1 MKINYDIEKITK
13 ILHDLHL
20 ITELTLG
27 FWDNNMNLLV
37 TYPEEQSDFC
47 RRIRAKDNG
56 LGSCLE
62 CDRIILKQCALTNAV
77 CTKICH
83 AGLCDSALPLNYN
96 GKLLG
101 FITFGQQIND
111 SLNPPA
117 YEEVVRLVSWLDVD
131 TEELAA
137 GYAALPHYDSERLSA
152 VTAIIEACIQHTI
165 ISKSVS
171 VKNEEL
177 HESISD
183 YIQKNLSDPK
193 LSYKTIAKQFHIS
206 KSALYNLFN
215 RYFGSSVNSYV
226 EFARM
231 KSAKAALADTDKSI
245 LEVAIG
251 VGIADQNYF
260 SRCFK
265 KQFGVSPTKYRKNS
279 RTN

>member
-231 KSAKAALADTDKSI
+231 ECAKAALADTDKSI

-265 KQFGVSPTKYRKNS
+265 KQFGVSPTKYRKSS

>member
-1 MKINYDIEKITK
+1 MKINYDIEKIGK

-37 TYPEEQSDFC
+37 TYPEQQSDFC
-47 RRIRAKDNG
+47 RRIRATEEG

-62 CDRIILKQCALTNAV
+62 SDRIILKQCALTNTV

-117 YEEVVRLVSWLDVD
+117 YEEVLKLVSGLGID
-131 TEELAA
+131 TEELSE

-183 YIQKNLSDPK
+183 YIQKNLAAPH
-193 LSYKTIAKQFHIS
+193 LSYKTVAKQFHIS

-215 RYFGSSVNSYV
+215 RYFGSSVNSYI
-226 EFARM
+226 EFARIER
-231 KSAKAALADTDKSI
+231 AKEVLADTDKSI
-245 LEVAIG
+245 LEVAIE
-251 VGIADQNYF
+251 VGISDQNYF

-265 KQFGVSPTKYRKNS
+265 KHTGISPTKYRANCKAN
-279 RTN
+279 

>member
-1 MKINYDIEKITK
+1 MKINYDIEKIGR
-13 ILHDLHL
+13 ILQDLNL
-20 ITELTLG
+20 ITGLTLG
-27 FWDNNMNLLV
+27 FWDNNMNLLAA
-37 TYPEEQSDFC
+37 YPSRQSDFC
-47 RRIRAKDNG
+47 GIIRATEKG
-56 LGSCLE
+56 LSRCLE
-62 CDRIILKQCALTNAV
+62 CDRIILKQCALTGTV
-77 CTKICH
+77 CTRICH
-83 AGLCDSALPLNYN
+83 AGLCDSALPLYHN

-111 SLNPPA
+111 SLNPPS
-117 YEEVVRLVSWLDVD
+117 YEEITQLISELKVD
-131 TEELAA
+131 TDKLFE
-137 GYAALPHYDSERLSA
+137 GYSKLPHCDQKRLNA
-152 VTAIIEACIQHTI
+152 TTAIFEACIQHTI

-183 YIQKNLSDPK
+183 YIQKNLGDPK

-215 RYFGSSVNSYV
+215 RYFGASVNSYV
-226 EFARM
+226 ELARM
-231 KSAKAALADTDKSI
+231 ERAKSALTDTDKSI

-265 KQFGVSPTKYRKNS
+265 KHVGVSPTKYRANS
-279 RTN
+279 KAN